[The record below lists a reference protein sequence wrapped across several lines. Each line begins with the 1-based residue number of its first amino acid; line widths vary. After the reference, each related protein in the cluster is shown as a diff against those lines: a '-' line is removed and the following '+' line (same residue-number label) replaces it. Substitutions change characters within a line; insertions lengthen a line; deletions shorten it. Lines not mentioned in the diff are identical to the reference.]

1 MGAER
6 DTKVRSERDGD
17 TSVAFAITSTSKQ
30 AAASPPWVVRA
41 DAASRTYLG
50 SSGACD
56 IVLVDPHVSRRHLAL
71 QVTARGLEI
80 EDLESTNG
88 TFVNGLRTLR
98 AVLAGG
104 ETIAIGDHTLRV
116 ARATTAVHAEPAAV
130 VRFGTVLGAS
140 LTMRR
145 LYPLCQRIATSDVP
159 LLIEGETGT
168 GKEVLAESIH
178 AASSRAS
185 GPFVVFDC
193 TTISPTLL
201 EATLFGH
208 EKGAFTGAVSAR
220 PGVFELASGGT
231 LFIDEIGD
239 LDTSL
244 QAKLLRALQ
253 SSQVQRIGASRW
265 IRTNVRIIS
274 ATRRD
279 LEREIQVG
287 RFRDDLYFRLVVAR
301 IELPPLRQRR
311 DDVPL
316 LARAFWTALG
326 GTAGEYPPSILA
338 GREDYA
344 WPGNV
349 RELHNL
355 VAHRLALGDL
365 ADAPAGCEDV
375 VDMPATGT
383 EKAPSVPGP
392 AGAGEDVMD
401 RIIRERRAFARAR
414 EQVIFEFERRYTD
427 WVLAE
432 HGGNVTK
439 AAEACGISRRY
450 FYVMR
455 SRRST

>member
-1 MGAER
+1 MGPKRE
-6 DTKVRSERDGD
+6 TKVRSERDGD
-17 TSVAFAITSTSKQ
+17 PSVAFAITSTSKDGTTP
-30 AAASPPWVVRA
+30 PPWVVRA
-41 DAASRTYLG
+41 DAASRTYVG
-50 SSGACD
+50 SSEVCD
-56 IVLVDPHVSRRHLAL
+56 IALVDPHISRRHAAL
-71 QVTARGLEI
+71 LVTPRGLEL
-80 EDLESTNG
+80 EDLDSTNG

-98 AVLAGG
+98 AILVGG
-104 ETIAIGDHTLRV
+104 ETIALGDHTLRV
-116 ARATTAVHAEPAAV
+116 AKATTAVPPEPAGI

-140 LTMRR
+140 LPMRR
-145 LYPLCQRIATSDVP
+145 LYPLCKRIASSDVP

-178 AASSRAS
+178 AASARAS

-193 TTISPTLL
+193 TTVSPTLL

-220 PGVFELASGGT
+220 PGVFELADGGT

-265 IRTNVRIIS
+265 TRTNVRIIS

-279 LEREIQVG
+279 LEREIQLG

-316 LARAFWTALG
+316 LARAFWNALG
-326 GTAGEYPPSILA
+326 GAASDYSSAILA
-338 GREDYA
+338 GREDYP

-349 RELHNL
+349 RELHNF

-365 ADAPAGCEDV
+365 ADAPACRDDATNV
-375 VDMPATGT
+375 PALSAAAPATT
-383 EKAPSVPGP
+383 A
-392 AGAGEDVMD
+392 EDVMS
-401 RIIRERRAFARAR
+401 RVIRERVAFARAR
-414 EQVIFEFERRYTD
+414 EQVIVEFERRYTD

-455 SRRST
+455 SRIGA